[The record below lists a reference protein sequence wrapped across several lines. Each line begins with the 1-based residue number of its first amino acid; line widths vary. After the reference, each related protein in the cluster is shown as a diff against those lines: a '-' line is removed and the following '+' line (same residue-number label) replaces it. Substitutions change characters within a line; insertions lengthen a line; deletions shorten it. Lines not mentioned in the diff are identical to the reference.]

1 MSNTAVALD
10 LMILDIQNSNCL
22 VYVASLKEAPVYTGL
37 KLPAIITF
45 GVVDIHEPISG
56 CLIFH

>member
-22 VYVASLKEAPVYTGL
+22 PTLEEAPVYTGL
-37 KLPAIITF
+37 KLTAIITF
-45 GVVDIHEPISG
+45 GVVWAFTNRFRG
-56 CLIFH
+56 GV